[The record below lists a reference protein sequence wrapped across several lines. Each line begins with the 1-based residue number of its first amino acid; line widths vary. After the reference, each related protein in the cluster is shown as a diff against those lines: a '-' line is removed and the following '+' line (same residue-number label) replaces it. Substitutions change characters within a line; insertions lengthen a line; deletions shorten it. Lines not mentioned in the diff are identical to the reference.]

1 MGSRLEGRNQEFF
14 LDLFSVRCSAGIQG
28 RGQAGSVDTQGCSL
42 EAGWGSPQSEMEF
55 KTSAEM
61 EFKTSALVEVIKGVK
76 RWTLSVA
83 PSKPTFCPNSFC
95 KDLL

>member
-1 MGSRLEGRNQEFF
+1 MGSRFEGRNQEFF
-14 LDLFSVRCSAGIQG
+14 LGLFSVRCSAGIQG
-28 RGQAGSVDTQGCSL
+28 RGQAGSVDIQGCSL

-55 KTSAEM
+55 KA
-61 EFKTSALVEVIKGVK
+61 SALVEVIKGVK
-76 RWTLSVA
+76 CWTLSVA

>member
-28 RGQAGSVDTQGCSL
+28 RGRAGSVDTQGCSL
-42 EAGWGSPQSEMEF
+42 EAGWGSPQS
-55 KTSAEM
+55 EM